1 MSVEKLLTDMV
12 VYYSINEF
20 DVVYLL
26 YALRRRKMTFLNTSL
41 TAWGFVGSDPDSTY
55 FIMSVW
61 PVKKPCT
68 ATAVGVYPGIL
79 MIEYVKV

>member
-20 DVVYLL
+20 DVVVYLL

-41 TAWGFVGSDPDSTY
+41 TA
-55 FIMSVW
+55 
-61 PVKKPCT
+61 
-68 ATAVGVYPGIL
+68 
-79 MIEYVKV
+79 